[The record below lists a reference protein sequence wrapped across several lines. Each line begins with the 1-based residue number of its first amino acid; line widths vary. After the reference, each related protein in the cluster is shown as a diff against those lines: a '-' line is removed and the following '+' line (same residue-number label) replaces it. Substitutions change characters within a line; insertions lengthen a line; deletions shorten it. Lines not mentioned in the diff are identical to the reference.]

1 MQKGETHM
9 LRVLLTFIIVIVP
22 ITIYGQASSVQ
33 GDEVLIVVPAQQC
46 YEATR
51 VAPSPIHF
59 YHRLSDSYLVGTS
72 RLSLLSLRKRGIDF
86 VIVEDKPWT
95 SSYALVSRPHP
106 GQTGITLEGIPAH
119 ILYKGE
125 DYVIVKGTPD
135 LFRQLRAMGYACVE
149 IERVQIPFDPSTT
162 RLPEGIG
169 ARMRGIVDSVI
180 AFVSDTSLQNSIQA
194 MQNFG
199 TRYWNN
205 ANRDSVARWV
215 RAQYLAAGVSDVR
228 LDSFQYSGTWQ
239 TNVVATILGILNP
252 AAEFI
257 VGGHH
262 DSYSSNVLQAP
273 GADDNASGA
282 AAAIEMARV
291 LKLMNYQ
298 PAYTMRFMGFAAEEA
313 GLRGSASYAQRAR
326 QANRDIRA
334 MLNYDMIGY
343 RNQAQGDRD
352 VYVVW
357 YTGAEAL
364 STLHS
369 SAATVYTLL
378 TPVLTTSYRSGSDS
392 YSFWQ
397 QNYKAVFLI
406 ERDFNPYYHT
416 PNDLLPYLDMPYCAD
431 IVRSGLATLVTLDQL
446 PPSVAGFR
454 LRDRGN
460 GTALFAS
467 WDSVAVLD
475 FSAYKI
481 YVGRTPGVYDTSFTQ
496 TTRSRLITGL
506 TEGVTY
512 YVGVAIV
519 DLAGLQGFITELS
532 ATPRSVPLPP
542 AGLTTHSLP
551 NAVKL
556 TWRRN
561 EEMDL
566 RGYNVYRTATPT
578 PGAPFILRTTTPT
591 PDTSWIDSVQVA
603 GTYAYYTTAVDSSGL
618 QSAPSDTVSGSPV
631 TSVGSER
638 LRTPFAFTLYQN
650 YPNPFN
656 PSTMIKYEIGS
667 RGPVE
672 LKVLDV
678 LGREISTLVNETKEP
693 GVYAAVW
700 DAANAASGVYFVR
713 LKAEGRLATI
723 RVSLVK

>member
-1 MQKGETHM
+1 MPRIIITLLLLMILVPLFGQTVSAETDE
-9 LRVLLTFIIVIVP
+9 LLVII
-22 ITIYGQASSVQ
+22 
-33 GDEVLIVVPAQQC
+33 PAQQSI
-46 YEATR
+46 EATR
-51 VAPSPIHF
+51 VATSPIRF
-59 YHRLSDSYLVGTS
+59 YHRLSDGYLVGMS
-72 RLSLLSLRKRGIDF
+72 RSSFAAMRKRNIDC
-86 VIVEDKPWT
+86 VIVDDRPWS

-106 GQTGITLEGIPAH
+106 NQTALTLEGIPAH
-119 ILYKGE
+119 ILYRGE
-125 DYVIVKGTPD
+125 DYIIIRGTPEA
-135 LFRQLRAMGYACVE
+135 FQQLRRQGYGCVE
-149 IERVQIPFDPSTT
+149 IERIEIPFDPTTT
-162 RLPEGIG
+162 RMPHGVG
-169 ARMRGIVDSVI
+169 ARMRGIVDSLI
-180 AFVSDTSLQNSIQA
+180 SFVSDTSLRNYIQA
-194 MQNFG
+194 MQDFG

-205 ANRDSVARWV
+205 ANRDSVSRWV
-215 RAQYLAAGVSDVR
+215 KAQYVAAGVADVR
-228 LDSFQYSGTWQ
+228 LDSFQYSSTWQ
-239 TNVVATILGILNP
+239 ANVVATLPGTVYP
-252 AAEFI
+252 TREFI

-369 SAATVYTLL
+369 SAATFYTPL

-406 ERDFNPYYHT
+406 ERDFSPYYHS
-416 PNDLLPYLDMPYCAD
+416 PNDLLQYLDMPYSAE
-431 IVRSGLATLVTLDQL
+431 IVRSGLATLVTLDQM
-446 PPSVAGFR
+446 PPSVAGLQ

-460 GTALFAS
+460 GTSLYVS
-467 WDSVAVLD
+467 WDSVMVLD

-481 YVGRTPGVYDTSFTQ
+481 YVGRAPGVYDTSFTQ
-496 TTRSRLITGL
+496 TTRSRFITGL
-506 TEGVTY
+506 TEGVPY
-512 YVGVAIV
+512 YVGVSIV
-519 DLAGLQGFITELS
+519 DQAGLEGFITELS

-542 AGLTTHSLP
+542 AGLTTVSLP
-551 NAVKL
+551 NAVRL

-561 EEMDL
+561 WEMDL
-566 RGYNVYRTATPT
+566 RGYNVYRTATPS
-578 PGAPFILRTTTPT
+578 PGAPFILRTATPIT
-591 PDTSWIDSVQVA
+591 DTSWVDSVQLA

-618 QSAPSDTVSGSPV
+618 QSTPSDTVSGSPI
-631 TSVGSER
+631 TSVGDEKQS
-638 LRTPFAFTLYQN
+638 LPFAFKLYQN

-656 PSTMIKYEIGS
+656 PSTLIKYEIGS
-667 RGPVE
+667 RGLVVMRVFD
-672 LKVLDV
+672 L
-678 LGREISTLVNETKEP
+678 LGRDVAVLVHEPKEP
-693 GVYAAVW
+693 GVYAVVW
-700 DAANAASGVYFVR
+700 DAVNATSGVYFVR
-713 LKAEGRLATI
+713 LQAEGRVETI
-723 RVSLVK
+723 RATLLK